1 MEIRYGCFS
10 HCSNLESIEVES
22 ENTFYDS
29 RDNCNAIVNTT
40 NNTMIAACKNTTIPS
55 TVTSLDEYCFYG
67 CTGLTSID
75 IPNSVTRIGDSCFS
89 GCTGLTSIEIPN
101 SVTSIGQRCFNNCT
115 GLTTITISN
124 SVTGLRDACFSDCA
138 SLTNI
143 TIPNSVTAFASSCFL
158 GCNNLSTI
166 YCYPI
171 PYMYY
176 VNKNIRLSGT
186 DAEVK
191 LYGGPSYEISLH
203 KATPTTLT
211 FQLTPN
217 NNFEGNLTTSLSQVS
232 LNNQVSEPIGENQ
245 YRITGLETGTQHDVT
260 VTLQYSDFKKIDI
273 VKTYS
278 TLNPELTMQQPRC
291 VSSTCAIVSAS
302 THLSDDETSLGFQ
315 WKKYDAPES
324 LKPNEA
330 YAAVYN
336 GTLEGYLKNLQPT
349 SYYNVRAFY
358 KTEEE
363 GYYYSDWVTFDPSDF
378 SYFEPTV
385 HTYPVT
391 EVTDYT
397 ATVRG
402 YALAGT
408 DEIAEQGFEYWESN
422 GGSATLKLEKAAA
435 MATAEEGHQTVLS
448 TGQVMQVVL
457 DNLKPMTTYIFRA
470 FVRTASGTTY
480 GEEQT
485 FTTTIPES
493 IGHVEIEGTAPAIC
507 GYYDLSGRRL
517 AGKQRGVNIV
527 RYSDGTSRK
536 IMVK

>member
-1 MEIRYGCFS
+1 M
-10 HCSNLESIEVES
+10 
-22 ENTFYDS
+22 
-29 RDNCNAIVNTT
+29 
-40 NNTMIAACKNTTIPS
+40 
-55 TVTSLDEYCFYG
+55 
-67 CTGLTSID
+67 
-75 IPNSVTRIGDSCFS
+75 
-89 GCTGLTSIEIPN
+89 
-101 SVTSIGQRCFNNCT
+101 
-115 GLTTITISN
+115 
-124 SVTGLRDACFSDCA
+124 
-138 SLTNI
+138 
-143 TIPNSVTAFASSCFL
+143 
-158 GCNNLSTI
+158 
-166 YCYPI
+166 
-171 PYMYY
+171 
-176 VNKNIRLSGT
+176 
-186 DAEVK
+186 
-191 LYGGPSYEISLH
+191 
-203 KATPTTLT
+203 
-211 FQLTPN
+211 
-217 NNFEGNLTTSLSQVS
+217 
-232 LNNQVSEPIGENQ
+232 
-245 YRITGLETGTQHDVT
+245 
-260 VTLQYSDFKKIDI
+260 
-273 VKTYS
+273 VKTYR
-278 TLNPELTMQQPRC
+278 TLNPELTIQQPKC
-291 VSSTCAIVSAS
+291 VSSTCAIVSAT

-363 GYYYSDWVTFDPSDF
+363 GYYYSDWVTFAPSDF

-391 EVTDYT
+391 AVTDYT

-408 DEIAEQGFEYWESN
+408 DAIAEQGFEYWEAN
-422 GGSATLKLEKAAA
+422 GGAATPKMERTAA
-435 MATAEEGHQTVLS
+435 MATAEEGYQTVLA

-470 FVRTASGTTY
+470 FVRTESGTTY

-493 IGHVEIEGTAPAIC
+493 IGHVEIEGTAPVFC

>member
-1 MEIRYGCFS
+1 MGCKYYGC
-10 HCSNLESIEVES
+10 
-22 ENTFYDS
+22 
-29 RDNCNAIVNTT
+29 
-40 NNTMIAACKNTTIPS
+40 
-55 TVTSLDEYCFYG
+55 
-67 CTGLTSID
+67 
-75 IPNSVTRIGDSCFS
+75 NS
-89 GCTGLTSIEIPN
+89 
-101 SVTSIGQRCFNNCT
+101 
-115 GLTTITISN
+115 
-124 SVTGLRDACFSDCA
+124 
-138 SLTNI
+138 
-143 TIPNSVTAFASSCFL
+143 
-158 GCNNLSTI
+158 LSTI
-166 YCYPI
+166 YCYPV
-171 PYMYY
+171 PYLNY
-176 VNKNIRLSGT
+176 VNNNINLGS

-191 LYGGPSYEISLH
+191 LFGGPIYDIPLV

-211 FQLTPN
+211 VQL
-217 NNFEGNLTTSLSQVS
+217 NLNEDYLPVT
-232 LNNQVSEPIGENQ
+232 EGENIGISSAQ
-245 YRITGLETGTQHDVT
+245 VYNKYGIEIPSIGDNKYKATGLAIDTQHD
-260 VTLQYSDFKKIDI
+260 LKITIRYTDGNKADI
-273 VKTYS
+273 VKTYR
-278 TLNPELTMQQPRC
+278 TLNPELTIQQPKC
-291 VSSTCAIVSAS
+291 VSSTCAIVSAT

-391 EVTDYT
+391 AVTDYT

-408 DEIAEQGFEYWESN
+408 DAIAEQGFEYWESN
-422 GGSATLKLEKAAA
+422 GGAATPKMERTAA
-435 MATAEEGHQTVLS
+435 MATAEEGYQTVLA
-448 TGQVMQVVL
+448 TGQVMQVIL

-470 FVRTASGTTY
+470 FVRTESGTTY